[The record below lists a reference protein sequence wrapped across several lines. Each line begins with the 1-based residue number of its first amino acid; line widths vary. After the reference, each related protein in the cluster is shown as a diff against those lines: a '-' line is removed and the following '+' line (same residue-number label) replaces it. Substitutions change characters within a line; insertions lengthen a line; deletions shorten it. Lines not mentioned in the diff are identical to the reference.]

1 MSPEHHK
8 DIAHW
13 LTRPGSTLTKPA
25 VTAFVPLQLGFN
37 GGQPAGWP
45 YPITPDDVH
54 GVEAALHAPVQQAGR
69 ADVLFVWNWAFASA
83 LLRWGSRAVAG
94 LVTWA
99 NRLPRAALRSNQGDS
114 RSEIGIAQ
122 RLK

>member
-69 ADVLFVWNWAFASA
+69 ADVLFIWNWGIRVSPSEVGQPCRCRAGDLGQPFTE
-83 LLRWGSRAVAG
+83 GSSKV
-94 LVTWA
+94 
-99 NRLPRAALRSNQGDS
+99 
-114 RSEIGIAQ
+114 
-122 RLK
+122 